1 MSARILIV
9 EDHAD
14 LRHLIRMM
22 LEFDGYE
29 IYEASD
35 ASEGLEMVH
44 RVRPHLLVLDIMLPG
59 GMNGLDLCRLLKTNP
74 ALGLPAVVLV
84 TARGQPRDIE
94 AGLAAGADAYLVY
107 VASSGSQLGAGPR
120 GRHPVISSRCR
131 AGKRRISTRRLNFSM
146 FVAELF
152 NIIYI
157 VSSSITSADD
167 LGIVIP

>member
-44 RVRPHLLVLDIMLPG
+44 RARPHLLVLDIMLPG

-94 AGLAAGADAYLVY
+94 AGLAAGADAYLVKPFNSMKLLEI
-107 VASSGSQLGAGPR
+107 V
-120 GRHPVISSRCR
+120 
-131 AGKRRISTRRLNFSM
+131 KRLC
-146 FVAELF
+146 EK
-152 NIIYI
+152 
-157 VSSSITSADD
+157 SAH
-167 LGIVIP
+167 

>member
-59 GMNGLDLCRLLKTNP
+59 GHER
-74 ALGLPAVVLV
+74 LGLVSSLENQPSSGI
-84 TARGQPRDIE
+84 ARGGVGDS
-94 AGLAAGADAYLVY
+94 AGATA
-107 VASSGSQLGAGPR
+107 
-120 GRHPVISSRCR
+120 
-131 AGKRRISTRRLNFSM
+131 
-146 FVAELF
+146 
-152 NIIYI
+152 
-157 VSSSITSADD
+157 
-167 LGIVIP
+167 

>member
-74 ALGLPAVVLV
+74 ALGLPAVVLGLCC
-84 TARGQPRDIE
+84 TSRKADEITPAPDAAMPWHPRAPCSGAR
-94 AGLAAGADAYLVY
+94 
-107 VASSGSQLGAGPR
+107 VA
-120 GRHPVISSRCR
+120 
-131 AGKRRISTRRLNFSM
+131 
-146 FVAELF
+146 
-152 NIIYI
+152 
-157 VSSSITSADD
+157 
-167 LGIVIP
+167 

>member
-35 ASEGLEMVH
+35 ASEGLEMVN

-59 GMNGLDLCRLLKTNP
+59 GMNGLDL
-74 ALGLPAVVLV
+74 
-84 TARGQPRDIE
+84 
-94 AGLAAGADAYLVY
+94 
-107 VASSGSQLGAGPR
+107 
-120 GRHPVISSRCR
+120 
-131 AGKRRISTRRLNFSM
+131 
-146 FVAELF
+146 
-152 NIIYI
+152 
-157 VSSSITSADD
+157 
-167 LGIVIP
+167 

>member
-1 MSARILIV
+1 MPPGSLAKSLPIEENRKVFLNRTLMKVLFLFPRQAKNRYTMSARILIV

-59 GMNGLDLCRLLKTNP
+59 GHER
-74 ALGLPAVVLV
+74 LGLVSSLEN
-84 TARGQPRDIE
+84 QPSSGIACGGVGDS
-94 AGLAAGADAYLVY
+94 AGATA
-107 VASSGSQLGAGPR
+107 
-120 GRHPVISSRCR
+120 
-131 AGKRRISTRRLNFSM
+131 
-146 FVAELF
+146 
-152 NIIYI
+152 
-157 VSSSITSADD
+157 
-167 LGIVIP
+167 

>member
-84 TARGQPRDIE
+84 RVGRDSCKKPQKQ
-94 AGLAAGADAYLVY
+94 A
-107 VASSGSQLGAGPR
+107 
-120 GRHPVISSRCR
+120 
-131 AGKRRISTRRLNFSM
+131 
-146 FVAELF
+146 
-152 NIIYI
+152 
-157 VSSSITSADD
+157 
-167 LGIVIP
+167 

>member
-1 MSARILIV
+1 MVAKSMAVVPSTSISIEENRKVFLNRTLMKVLFLFPRQAKNKYTMSARILIV

-94 AGLAAGADAYLVY
+94 AGLAAGADAYLVKPFNSMKLLEI
-107 VASSGSQLGAGPR
+107 V
-120 GRHPVISSRCR
+120 
-131 AGKRRISTRRLNFSM
+131 KRLCEKF
-146 FVAELF
+146 AH
-152 NIIYI
+152 
-157 VSSSITSADD
+157 
-167 LGIVIP
+167 